1 MCLGNINKKHMEQ
14 FERLT
19 EIKKLVKQILSVTS
33 DQRSTNEVVPL
44 K

>member
-33 DQRSTNEVVPL
+33 DQSTNEVVPL